1 MAEVMKRRSLS
12 IKVLL
17 SVLFLG
23 ALFWSNWAIL
33 CVGFAWIMKPP
44 VDSELSYL
52 PPPLSPLRE
61 AKCRAIDKGKIVES
75 VIDDYVETAKLLS
88 ESDPNGKQSLR
99 YTSPRDFMEENPDC
113 CELLDRIPGDYS
125 IKTQRLGAPH
135 SDPPRLFAVRVSY
148 KVWAPDDTTS
158 VRTKVRLVDCFGRI
172 GKGPSFDLR
181 RGMQ

>member
-12 IKVLL
+12 IKFLL

-33 CVGFAWIMKPP
+33 RVGFAWIMKPP

-61 AKCRAIDKGKIVES
+61 AECRAIDKGKIIES
-75 VIDDYVETAKLLS
+75 AIGYYVKSSMNLS
-88 ESDPNGKQSLR
+88 ESDPNEKHYLR
-99 YTSPRDFMEENPDC
+99 YTSLRDFMGNNPNC
-113 CELLDRIPGDYS
+113 CEVLDRIPGDYS

-135 SDPPRLFAVRVSY
+135 SDPPRLYAVRVSY

-158 VRTKVRLVDCFGRI
+158 TRTQVRLVDCFGNVGR
-172 GKGPSFDLR
+172 GASFDLR
-181 RGMQ
+181 RGIQ